1 MIIFLVLSIFVL
13 WFIFSKTINYIG
25 GNDPLSKYPKEGNGI
40 MYSNTTIYKQED
52 KNSADIQKIQLV
64 EEKIDTDKIEGK
76 NKIKTVYRPQNFKEF
91 IGQENSKE
99 IIKLALYSAK
109 NREHPFPHT
118 LLYAR
123 PGFGKTTLARIIGN
137 EAGDDVNVV
146 EKIATSFKTP
156 NDIINAIEE
165 TGEGGILFIDEIH
178 SLNPLSLVEFFY
190 PIMEDFQIHGKKI
203 INFTLIGA
211 TTEKGEM
218 LKRFKP
224 FVDRFKIQVVFEDY
238 TREELITIIRNY
250 SKNLFPELEIDIEA
264 FENIGSKARGTPR
277 IAIRLLESCRD
288 YCSCNKLNKVDKEL
302 TEKILALY
310 QIYEN
315 GITKTDIKVLNYL
328 SKSEKAVGLSGI
340 CQFLDTSQSNYL
352 SEVEPFLVKMGYV
365 LRTPRGRQIADDGKK
380 ILVKVGGK

>member
-1 MIIFLVLSIFVL
+1 MMILLILGIGILAFGVT
-13 WFIFSKTINYIG
+13 KTANYVG
-25 GNDPLSKYPKEGNGI
+25 GNTEPILTNGI
-40 MYSNTTIYKQED
+40 SEWEHTVIYKEED
-52 KNSADIQKIQLV
+52 KKSADIQKIQVV
-64 EEKIDTDKIEGK
+64 EEKIETDKIEGGK
-76 NKIKTVYRPQNFKEF
+76 KIKTVYRPQNFEQF

-109 NREHPFPHT
+109 NRQHPFPHA
-118 LLYAR
+118 LLYAH

-137 EAGDDVNVV
+137 EAGDNVKVV

-165 TGEGGILFIDEIH
+165 TGEGGILFVDEIH

-238 TREELITIIRNY
+238 TKEELITIIRNY
-250 SKNLFPELEIDIEA
+250 SKNLFPDLEIDIDA
-264 FENIGSKARGTPR
+264 FENIAGKARGTPR

-288 YCSCNKLNKVDKEL
+288 YCSCNKLNKVNKAL
-302 TEKILALY
+302 TEEILKLY
-310 QIYEN
+310 QIYET

-328 SKSEKAVGLSGI
+328 SKSDKPVGLSGI
-340 CQFLDTSQSNYL
+340 CQFLDTSQANYI
-352 SEVEPFLVKMGYV
+352 SEIEPFLVKQGYI
-365 LRTPRGRQIADDGKK
+365 LRTPRGRQIADEGKK
-380 ILVKVGGK
+380 ILTKVGEKNG

>member
-1 MIIFLVLSIFVL
+1 MIFLFSLVLVGIV
-13 WFIFSKTINYIG
+13 FIKTIEYISG
-25 GNDPLSKYPKEGNGI
+25 IPKKTDGNGI
-40 MYSNTTIYKQED
+40 MWENTVIYNQED
-52 KNSADIQKIQLV
+52 IKNANIQKIQVV
-64 EEKIDTDKIEGK
+64 EEKIDTNKIEGK
-76 NKIKTVYRPQNFKEF
+76 EKIKTVYRPQNFEQF

-99 IIKLALYSAK
+99 IIKLALYASK
-109 NREHPFPHT
+109 NRKHPFPHT

-137 EAGDDVNVV
+137 ESGKEVKVI

-190 PIMEDFQIHGKKI
+190 PIMEDFQIHGKYI
-203 INFTLIGA
+203 IPFTLIGA

-218 LKRFKP
+218 LRRFKP

-250 SKNLFPELEIDIEA
+250 SKNLFPDLEIDIEA
-264 FENIGSKARGTPR
+264 FKNIAGKARGTPR

-288 YCSCNKLNKVDKEL
+288 YCSCNNLNKVDKAL
-302 TEKILALY
+302 TEEILKLY
-310 QIYEN
+310 QIYED
-315 GITKTDIKVLNYL
+315 GITKTDIKVLHYL
-328 SKSEKAVGLSGI
+328 NKSDKPVGLSGI
-340 CQFLDTSQSNYL
+340 GQFLDTSQANYI
-352 SEVEPFLVKMGYV
+352 SEIEPFLVKQGYI
-365 LRTPRGRQIADDGKK
+365 LRTPRGRQISEEGKNM
-380 ILVKVGGK
+380 LLRVGENKNEV